1 MVDAVTVRR
10 DGRLVYNDKP
20 ASIEQINDYVRT
32 GAQLIPQPFVT
43 VDFDRGTDCA
53 TINLVRDTIARNV
66 GCTAEGHCL
75 QGPRPEWATR

>member
-10 DGRLVYNDKP
+10 DGRLAYNDAP

-32 GAQLIPQPFVT
+32 GAQMTPQPFVT
-43 VDFDRGTDCA
+43 IDFDRSTDCA

-66 GCTAEGHCL
+66 DCTAEDHCL
-75 QGPRPEWATR
+75 QGPRPEWAMR